1 MGLRQGWFGAG
12 LEPPVTL
19 MALEK
24 AGLGVDGQKDAGKG
38 CGCENKYHTCPFE
51 ISSGSGKSGGTESHD
66 GLWCVN
72 MNVNG

>member
-24 AGLGVDGQKDAGKG
+24 AGLGVDSQKDAGKG

-51 ISSGSGKSGGTESHD
+51 ISSGSGKVEGPNRMTGC
-66 GLWCVN
+66 GV
-72 MNVNG
+72 